1 MRGTNNLV
9 CIGTVANRAA
19 HLTAL
24 IFDDTT
30 WITKRVYDGEREGQM
45 IGTEGEN
52 LWRVLKWSQRN
63 NEDIYSSAYW
73 RIFT

>member
-1 MRGTNNLV
+1 
-9 CIGTVANRAA
+9 
-19 HLTAL
+19 
-24 IFDDTT
+24 
-30 WITKRVYDGEREGQM
+30 M